1 MSQYNSSLTSPAPE
15 NSSLFEIVRRR
26 GKKVTYPAKHLFLEP
41 GMILDGIYYIC
52 EGRTRHYMVDMEGRE
67 KVLYTLTAGWFY
79 GETPCSLKEPTGL
92 YSKTEL
98 KTVMYKVSR
107 NDYEELLDSEKVFRD
122 AVLKSYAT
130 KMLILRHE
138 IENITFY
145 SCKNRLMRVL
155 CSTADTT
162 RRAEGNWYDLRM
174 NYTQYELSIIVGGA
188 RVNVS
193 KLLNE
198 MCAEGTIRM
207 LNRNIQLNADEY
219 ERFIRDHVL

>member
-1 MSQYNSSLTSPAPE
+1 MSYYNSSLTSPAPE
-15 NSSLFEIVRRR
+15 NSSLLEIVRKY
-26 GKKVTYPAKHLFLEP
+26 GKKVTYPAKKLFLEP
-41 GMILDGIYYIC
+41 GMVLDGIYYIC

-79 GETPCSLKEPTGL
+79 GETPCSLQEPTGL

-98 KTVMYKVSR
+98 KTIMYKVSR
-107 NDYEELLDSEKVFRD
+107 EHYEELLDSEKIFRD
-122 AVLKSYAT
+122 AVLKSYAS

-162 RRAEGNWYDLRM
+162 GKAEGNWYDLRM

-188 RVNVS
+188 RVNIS

-198 MCAEGTIRM
+198 MCGEGTIRM
-207 LNRNIQLNADEY
+207 LNRNIQLNAEEY
-219 ERFIRDHVL
+219 ERFIRNHVL